1 MFSVSRPRP
10 LTEFVILS
18 KEECKQSRN
27 LCRSKWPTQ
36 YRVRRV
42 ERILTTLSNNQ
53 LQLPHSTHTE
63 VSQHAHGTGGTS
75 SENLQTRQ
83 VNWGFLVTWLA
94 RCQGWGLNPGILAPE
109 SVAVT
114 ASEQIQTNHPLIPIL
129 IRITEIEGNHLLPCL
144 QVKDDFL
151 FCPANSCWAPN
162 MYQAVC

>member
-1 MFSVSRPRP
+1 MFSVSGSRP
-10 LTEFVILS
+10 LTEIVIPS

-27 LCRSKWPTQ
+27 LCRSKPTQ

-42 ERILTTLSNNQ
+42 ERILTSLPKNQ
-53 LQLPHSTHTE
+53 LQLPHSTHSSVT
-63 VSQHAHGTGGTS
+63 ARPWNRRTS
-75 SENLQTRQ
+75 SESLQTSQ

-144 QVKDDFL
+144 QVKDDLL